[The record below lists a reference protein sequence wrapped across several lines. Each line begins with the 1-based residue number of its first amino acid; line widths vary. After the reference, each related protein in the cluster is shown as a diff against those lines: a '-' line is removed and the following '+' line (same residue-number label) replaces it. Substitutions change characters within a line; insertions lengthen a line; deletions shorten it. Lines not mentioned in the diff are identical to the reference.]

1 MSESEDALGEMDQR
15 GVARIQQ
22 IDWSHPRLSSL
33 SDAARLVYAC
43 LVDGVSGAAKDTI
56 DSVDL
61 VWQTRLRTRQHR
73 RFALHETELRETLDD
88 ICLAVEEL
96 VDEGLLVLR
105 DERSIRR
112 GWVVRPWEHA
122 AS

>member
-1 MSESEDALGEMDQR
+1 MSAAEAIGERDQR
-15 GVARIQQ
+15 GVARMQE
-22 IDWSHPRLSSL
+22 IDWEHPRLVPL

-43 LVDGVSGAAKDTI
+43 LVDGVSGAALETI
-56 DSVDL
+56 QSVDI
-61 VWQTRLRTRQHR
+61 VWQTRHRARHHR
-73 RFALHETELRETLDD
+73 RYALRDTDLRETLDD

-105 DERSIRR
+105 DERSIRHA
-112 GWVVRPWEHA
+112 WVMKPWEQA